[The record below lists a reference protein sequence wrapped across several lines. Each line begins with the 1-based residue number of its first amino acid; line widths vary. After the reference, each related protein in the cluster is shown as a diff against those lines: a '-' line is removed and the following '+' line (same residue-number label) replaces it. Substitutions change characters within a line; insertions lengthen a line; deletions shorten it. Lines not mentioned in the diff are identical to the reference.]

1 MELNDIF
8 VNIGDEIKNY
18 HGGGGYSI
26 PDCNELDSIHA
37 KVLDINYIKREILI
51 GIPCNI
57 YDSRGRLSEE
67 KINRFTIKHSDQ
79 TEWKK
84 WTSDYINPIS
94 QIKNAIIE
102 LLNMRLINN
111 ESRCAELKTKIN
123 QLISS
128 YKN

>member
-1 MELNDIF
+1 MELNYKF
-8 VNIGDEIKNY
+8 VNIGDIIKNY

-26 PDCNELDSIHA
+26 PDCDNMDYIHA
-37 KVLDINYIKREILI
+37 QVLGIDYIKREILI

-57 YDSRGRLSEE
+57 YDNSGMLKEIIHRY
-67 KINRFTIKHSDQ
+67 TIKHSDQ

-84 WTSDYINPIS
+84 WTSDYIDSNS

-102 LLNMRLINN
+102 LLNMNLINN
-111 ESRCAELKTKIN
+111 KKRCEELKPKIN

-128 YKN
+128 NKN

>member
-8 VNIGDEIKNY
+8 VNIGDKIKNY

-26 PDCNELDSIHA
+26 PDCNELDSIQA
-37 KVLDINYIKREILI
+37 EVLDINYIKREILI

-57 YDSRGRLSEE
+57 YDSRGIVSEE

-84 WTSDYINPIS
+84 WTSDYINSNS

-102 LLNMRLINN
+102 LLNMSLINN
-111 ESRCAELKTKIN
+111 KKRCEELKPKIN
-123 QLISS
+123 KLISS